1 MYLDSCI
8 LVKLFVREADSE
20 FFGKLTDG
28 QVLTSSMLAYTEV
41 WSALLAKERTG
52 VITIENRRR
61 AWASFQYNVDEE
73 IIALAPM
80 NPALFR
86 RTHRMLEQCHP
97 QVPLRSL
104 DALHLATCD
113 QLQEWPFCTTDKR
126 LLAAARLLGFPLA
139 PLPGQ
144 KAED

>member
-28 QVLTSSMLAYTEV
+28 QVLSSSMLAYTEV
-41 WSALLAKERTG
+41 WSALLAKERAG
-52 VITIENRRR
+52 MITAEYRRR
-61 AWASFQYNVDEE
+61 AWAAFQHNVDGET
-73 IIALAPM
+73 IALAPLS
-80 NPALFR
+80 PALFR
-86 RTHRMLEQCHP
+86 RAHRLLEQCHP
-97 QVPLRSL
+97 QAPLRSL

-113 QLQEWPFCTTDKR
+113 QLQEWPFCTTDQR

-139 PLPGQ
+139 TEG
-144 KAED
+144 